1 MCPGISDDLQQVNDR
16 RKTAIIDREL
26 TRLDV
31 SIAALQETRLA
42 SSGCLKEE
50 NFTFFWKGK
59 EPEEPLLYGV
69 GFAVKNSLLDSV
81 EPPTGGNERI
91 LSIRLATAAGF
102 AHIFSIYAPTLGA
115 SEDIKEHFYDEF
127 DSLIGKIPKVEPLIL
142 LGDFN
147 ARVGSDHQ
155 SWPSCIGHHGTG
167 RMNDNGQRLLEL
179 CSFHGLCITN
189 TFFQS
194 KHQQKVSWKH
204 PRSHKWHQ
212 LDLVI
217 VRHSA
222 LNNVLATRSYRSAD
236 CDPDHA
242 MVCRK

>member
-1 MCPGISDDLQQVNDR
+1 MYR
-16 RKTAIIDREL
+16 
-26 TRLDV
+26 
-31 SIAALQETRLA
+31 
-42 SSGCLKEE
+42 
-50 NFTFFWKGK
+50 
-59 EPEEPLLYGV
+59 V
-69 GFAVKNSLLDSV
+69 GFAVKNSLLDTV
-81 EPPTGGNERI
+81 EPPTGGTERI

-102 AHIFSIYAPTLGA
+102 VHIFSIYAPTLEA
-115 SEDIKEHFYDEF
+115 SEDIKDHFYDEL

-189 TFFQS
+189 PFFQS
-194 KHQQKVSWKH
+194 KHQQKVSWKL

-217 VRHSA
+217 ARRSA
-222 LNNVLATRSYRSAD
+222 LNNVLATRSYHSAD
-236 CDPDHA
+236 CDTDHA
-242 MVCRK
+242 MVCSKVRLSLHKLHRSKPTGRTCINVARTADPQRREQFVASLEQSLQDLLDQDATATYSVIPSTMQR